1 MQFRRLTVLL
11 GKQRTTSSPAR
22 RDKRAL
28 FDSMHDETCAAYR
41 RAKVDT
47 NTR

>member
-1 MQFRRLTVLL
+1 MQFRRLPVLP

-22 RDKRAL
+22 RDNRARL
-28 FDSMHDETCAAYR
+28 GPMHDETGTAYR

>member
-22 RDKRAL
+22 RDNRARL
-28 FDSMHDETCAAYR
+28 GSVHDETGVAYR
-41 RAKVDT
+41 RTKGDA